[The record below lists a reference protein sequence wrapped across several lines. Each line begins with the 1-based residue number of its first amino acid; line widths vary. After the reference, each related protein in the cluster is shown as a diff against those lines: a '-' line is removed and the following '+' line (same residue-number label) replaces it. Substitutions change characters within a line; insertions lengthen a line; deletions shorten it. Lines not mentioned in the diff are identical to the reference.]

1 MDTDGVGVGGVAVE
15 HLDRDRAPLAV
26 AQQAEHDLELV
37 APAVARVAT
46 LGQWTAS
53 PFKVSGSQVVEHQR
67 AVAQVASGQTLLDG
81 ALALEQPVH
90 GGVELVFVD
99 ALDAEHLGEGVARGV
114 GGEPARGGELRAWG
128 EDARD
133 NEGNGAFAFGRG
145 GGGEG
150 AVEAQLA
157 QRCEHCGDVAV
168 GTGAGDIEGGGEVGD
183 GGAAFEQDSQS
194 FDHHGRPLRQVGEG
208 AFTDLAGLAIGFAQ
222 QDGGRGVSVGDGL
235 DVHGY

>member
-1 MDTDGVGVGGVAVE
+1 MSA
-15 HLDRDRAPLAV
+15 
-26 AQQAEHDLELV
+26 
-37 APAVARVAT
+37 
-46 LGQWTAS
+46 AS
-53 PFKVSGSQVVEHQR
+53 PR
-67 AVAQVASGQTLLDG
+67 AVASFEPGARMRATIRAMVRSRSGE
-81 ALALEQPVH
+81 A
-90 GGVELVFVD
+90 
-99 ALDAEHLGEGVARGV
+99 
-114 GGEPARGGELRAWG
+114 
-128 EDARD
+128 
-133 NEGNGAFAFGRG
+133 

-168 GTGAGDIEGGGEVGD
+168 GARAGDIEGGGEVGD